1 MKHVRVLFNGEPVKG
16 RLEGSSI
23 LLDNGS
29 VIAEAEAHYL
39 APVVPTKILA
49 IRVSYRSRAYEF
61 GTQQLPD
68 TPAYFLKSLNS
79 LSFHRA
85 SVARPRGCHFLNY
98 EGEIAVV
105 IGKRCSGVTVEDAPN
120 YIAGYTLANDW
131 GVHDFLHADRG
142 ALLRVKGQDG
152 FCPLGPVL
160 VDPEDVNPDDFV
172 LRTYVNGK
180 IVQEGRTKDD
190 LMFSFAYQIAD
201 LANLMTLE
209 PGDVILTGTPAHSRP
224 VEIGDVV
231 AVEVEGIGRLEN
243 TVVELDRDLVSVGTQ
258 PAVTINT
265 LTTALALSAEQAKQA
280 LQAREQRE

>member
-1 MKHVRVLFNGEPVKG
+1 MKHVRILYDGKPARG

-29 VIAEAEAHYL
+29 VIPEAEAHYL
-39 APVVPTKILA
+39 APVEPTKILA
-49 IRVSYRSRAYEF
+49 TRVSYRSRAHEF
-61 GTQQLPD
+61 GTQQMPD
-68 TPAYFLKSLNS
+68 TPAYFLKPLNS
-79 LSFHRA
+79 LSSHRA
-85 SVARPRGCHFLNY
+85 PVARPRGCHFLNY

-105 IGKRCSGVTVEDAPN
+105 IGKRCSGVTVEDALN

-160 VDPEDVNPDDFV
+160 VDPDDVDPDDFV
-172 LRTYVNGK
+172 LRTYVNGEL
-180 IVQEGRTKDD
+180 VQEGYTKDD

-231 AVEVEGIGRLEN
+231 VVEVEGIGRLEN
-243 TVVELDRDLVSVGTQ
+243 TVVELDRNLVAVGTQ
-258 PAVTINT
+258 PVVTINT
-265 LTTALALSAEQAKQA
+265 LTTALALSAEQAKQE
-280 LQAREQRE
+280 LQAREQRG